1 MRSSAQLDALIEELT
16 VDCYND
22 EEQETGFQVGAEEA
36 LVPGERVR
44 VAGHEF
50 GVHAVTHGPDVRT
63 GLRARVQDQDGRRH
77 EVALSDLEF
86 PHESELGTVVAAY
99 RRWLGWR

>member
-1 MRSSAQLDALIEELT
+1 MRSSAQLNALIDELT

-36 LVPGERVR
+36 LVRGERAR
-44 VAGHEF
+44 LAGHEF
-50 GVHAVTHGPDVRT
+50 EVRAVIHGPDVRT
-63 GLRARVQDQDGRRH
+63 GLRARVRGEDRGTH

-86 PHESELGTVVAAY
+86 PNDSELGTVVAAY

>member
-1 MRSSAQLDALIEELT
+1 MRSSAQLDRLIEELT
-16 VDCYND
+16 VDAYDD

-36 LVPGERVR
+36 LVPGEHARL
-44 VAGHEF
+44 AGYDFE
-50 GVHAVTHGPDVRT
+50 VCRIIHGPDVRT
-63 GLRARVQDQDGRRH
+63 GLRASVRGQDGKTH

-86 PHESELGTVVAAY
+86 PDDGELGTVVAAD

>member
-16 VDCYND
+16 VDAYND

-36 LVPGERVR
+36 LVRGERAR
-44 VAGHEF
+44 LAGHEF
-50 GVHAVTHGPDVRT
+50 EVRAVIHGPDVRT
-63 GLRARVQDQDGRRH
+63 GLRACVRGQDGMSH

-99 RRWLGWR
+99 KRWLGWR

>member
-1 MRSSAQLDALIEELT
+1 MRSPAQLDALIEELT

-36 LVPGERVR
+36 LRRGERAQL
-44 VAGHEF
+44 AGHELEVR
-50 GVHAVTHGPDVRT
+50 GVIHGPDVRA
-63 GLRARVQDQDGRRH
+63 GLRALVRDQDGIAH
-77 EVALSDLEF
+77 KVALSDLVF
-86 PHESELGTVVAAY
+86 PDDSELGTIVTAY

>member
-1 MRSSAQLDALIEELT
+1 MRSSAQLDALIEQLT
-16 VDCYND
+16 VDAYGD

-36 LVPGERVR
+36 LRRGERAR
-44 VAGHEF
+44 LAGHSYE
-50 GVHAVTHGPDVRT
+50 VRAVIHGPDVRA
-63 GLRARVQDQDGRRH
+63 GLRARVRGQDGKSY

-86 PHESELGTVVAAY
+86 SDDSELGTVVAAY

>member
-1 MRSSAQLDALIEELT
+1 MRSTAQLDALIEDLT
-16 VDCYND
+16 IDCYND

-36 LVPGERVR
+36 LVRGERAQLAGNGFEVR
-44 VAGHEF
+44 
-50 GVHAVTHGPDVRT
+50 AVIHGPDVRA
-63 GLRARVQDQDGRRH
+63 GLRARVRGQDGTPH

-86 PHESELGTVVAAY
+86 PDESELGTVVAAY

>member
-1 MRSSAQLDALIEELT
+1 MRTPSQLDALIDDLT

-36 LVPGERVR
+36 LVRGERAR
-44 VAGHEF
+44 LAGHEF
-50 GVHAVTHGPDVRT
+50 EVRSVIHGPDVRT
-63 GLRARVQDQDGRRH
+63 GPRARVRGQDGATH

-86 PHESELGTVVAAY
+86 PDDSELRTVVAAY

>member
-1 MRSSAQLDALIEELT
+1 MRTPSQLDALIDDLT

-36 LVPGERVR
+36 LVRGERAR
-44 VAGHEF
+44 LAGHEF
-50 GVHAVTHGPDVRT
+50 EVRSVIHGPDVRT
-63 GLRARVQDQDGRRH
+63 GLRARVRGQDGATH

-86 PHESELGTVVAAY
+86 PDDSELRTVVAAY

>member
-36 LVPGERVR
+36 LVHGERAR
-44 VAGHEF
+44 LAGRELQV
-50 GVHAVTHGPDVRT
+50 GAVIHGPDVRA
-63 GLRARVQDQDGRRH
+63 GLRARVRGEDEATH

-86 PHESELGTVVAAY
+86 PDESELGTVVAAY

>member
-1 MRSSAQLDALIEELT
+1 MRSSAQLDGLIEELT
-16 VDCYND
+16 VDAYDD

-36 LVPGERVR
+36 LVRGEHARL
-44 VAGHEF
+44 AGHDFE
-50 GVHAVTHGPDVRT
+50 VRTVIHGPDVRT
-63 GLRARVQDQDGRRH
+63 GLRACVRGQDGKTH

-86 PHESELGTVVAAY
+86 PDDSELGMVVAAY

>member
-16 VDCYND
+16 VDAYND

-36 LVPGERVR
+36 LVRGECARL
-44 VAGHEF
+44 AGHEF
-50 GVHAVTHGPDVRT
+50 EVRAVIHGPDVRT
-63 GLRARVQDQDGRRH
+63 GLRARVRGQDGTTH

-86 PHESELGTVVAAY
+86 PDDNELGTVVAAY
-99 RRWLGWR
+99 KRWLGWR